1 MKIIKVRG
9 LGAVDHKYAISTR
22 RRSFWTA
29 RLITMRCQHGYR
41 HYIILRIRSIIMPT
55 WRIAMPA
62 FLNEALRFY
71 AMTCGRQ
78 PAMPKRRA
86 SFSEMRALQL
96 ATSTIQSLQSDRRSS
111 RQCFSQAITSGWR
124 RGFRHANAVALSS
137 SSFADR
143 EIRNSSVSPVG
154 IRALLLLLLLLLLL
168 IDY

>member
-1 MKIIKVRG
+1 MHCKSESS
-9 LGAVDHKYAISTR
+9 VDR
-22 RRSFWTA
+22 RDLIMYRSDVALSDA
-29 RLITMRCQHGYR
+29 RSRDGIYVA
-41 HYIILRIRSIIMPT
+41 RIRSIIIPT
-55 WRIAMPA
+55 WRTAMLA

-143 EIRNSSVSPVG
+143 EIRNSSVSLVG
-154 IRALLLLLLLLLLL
+154 IRALLLLLLL
-168 IDY
+168 ID